1 MKDVIVFEVLE
12 ALSIKQYWLHA
23 ILNFGKEIENRTW
36 RPPPWIIGGRIALH
50 ASKTA
55 DPDSLPAIKRLAR
68 LSSKKM
74 LEIEAPF
81 GAILA
86 TARVEGCCTQS
97 NSGWFFGPYGWIL
110 KDLYVLKEPY
120 PCKGAL
126 RLWTVPPGI
135 AREIRLEEAK
145 ELNG

>member
-1 MKDVIVFEVLE
+1 MSDIIFEDLR

-36 RPPPWIIGGRIALH
+36 KPPQWVVGQRIALH
-50 ASKTA
+50 ASKTV
-55 DPDSLPAIKRLAR
+55 DPGSAAAIKRIAK

-74 LEIEAPF
+74 LEIDAPF

-86 TARVEGCCTQS
+86 TARVEDFVTQS
-97 NSGWFFGPYGWIL
+97 NSRWFAGPYGWIL
-110 KDLYVLKEPY
+110 KDVYVLKEPY

-126 RLWTVPPGI
+126 RLWDVPQEI
-135 AREIRLEEAK
+135 AREIRLEEARG
-145 ELNG
+145 LND